1 MNELG
6 PRPRDGVLR
15 IRPHMAEPAGPPPP
29 EAIRIDSNESAY
41 GPSDAAREAA
51 RGAMDFVERYPDDAS
66 FTLAEAIARRFSLDP
81 KRICCGFGSDDLL
94 ARLARIY
101 LRPGDELIYPVHGY
115 QKFPNYAHA
124 NDAIPVAAPDRNFTA
139 DVDNIVDMLTAR
151 TRVVMLANPDNPTGT
166 WVSGR
171 NVRRLH
177 RALPDDVLLVLD
189 SAYAEY
195 VRAENYELPDALVEA
210 SSNVVMTRTFSKVF
224 GLAGL
229 RVGWMYG
236 PESIVDMVQRTG
248 ITFPLSAPALAG
260 CRAALED
267 VDHTW
272 HVVERNARVRAA
284 FSDRIAALGITVFPS
299 ETNFV
304 LARFSGGAD
313 AALNAWRWLLGAGVI
328 ARRFAAADFQDCVR
342 FTIGTE
348 EEMARTAELLEAW
361 AS

>member
-1 MNELG
+1 M
-6 PRPRDGVLR
+6 
-15 IRPHMAEPAGPPPP
+15 
-29 EAIRIDSNESAY
+29 DSNESAY

-94 ARLARIY
+94 ARPARIY

-171 NVRRLH
+171 DVRRLH

-195 VRAENYELPDALVEA
+195 VRAETYELPDALVEA
-210 SSNVVMTRTFSKVF
+210 SGNVVMTRTFSKVF

-229 RVGWMYG
+229 RVGWMYA
-236 PESIVDMVQRTG
+236 PEPIVDMVQRTG

-260 CRAALED
+260 ARRRWRMSITPGTWWKGTRASALHSPTASPRSESPCFQ
-267 VDHTW
+267 
-272 HVVERNARVRAA
+272 ARPISFSPGSPAA
-284 FSDRIAALGITVFPS
+284 PTRP
-299 ETNFV
+299 
-304 LARFSGGAD
+304 
-313 AALNAWRWLLGAGVI
+313 LNAWRWLLGAGVI

>member
-1 MNELG
+1 
-6 PRPRDGVLR
+6 
-15 IRPHMAEPAGPPPP
+15 MAEPSGPLPS

-41 GPSDAAREAA
+41 GPTVAAREAA
-51 RGAMDFVERYPDDAS
+51 RDAIDRIERYPDNAS
-66 FTLAEAIARRFSLDP
+66 LRLAEAIARRFSLDP

-115 QKFPNYAHA
+115 QKFPNYAHV
-124 NDAIPVAAPDRNFTA
+124 NDAIPVAAPDRDFTA
-139 DVDNIVDMLTAR
+139 DVDSIVDMLSAR

-171 NVRRLH
+171 DIRRLH

-195 VRAENYELPDALVEA
+195 VRADNYELPDALVEA
-210 SSNVVMTRTFSKVF
+210 SDNVVMTRTFSKVF

-229 RVGWMYG
+229 RVGWIYG
-236 PESIVDMVQRTG
+236 PQPVVDMVQRTG

-260 CRAALED
+260 CLAALED

-272 HVVERNARVRAA
+272 HVVERNARVRTEFA
-284 FSDRIAALGITVFPS
+284 DRIAALGITVFPS

-313 AALNAWRWLLGAGVI
+313 AAMEAWKWLLGAGVI
-328 ARRFAAADFQDCVR
+328 ARRFAAADFEDCVR

-348 EEMARTAELLEAW
+348 EEMAHTAHLLEAW